1 MGWQD
6 RDYSQSGYEGRGR
19 PMMGGGFVWPRIT
32 PMVKKLLI
40 ANVAVFVACNIF
52 GVSEFLNWG
61 VLSFDSAIRRGQIWR
76 FVTYQY
82 LHEDGWH
89 IFGNMIGLYFLGT
102 LLEQRWGGR
111 KFFLLYTL
119 FGIVGAMLHSLLSA
133 LDVIQGGLLIGA
145 SGSVLGLIG
154 ACFVA
159 APQVRLLVFFV
170 FPVSIRTVAIVLGA
184 ISLLSILGETKD
196 RIAHA
201 CHLGGLAMGFLWAW
215 MEAKGI
221 IRWPSRVQGSVGPT
235 GRKWVQLKIRK
246 GAWERKMK
254 RQQAQQAEIDRI
266 LKKVHEKGLNSLS
279 RQEKNVLQ
287 QASKEKKGTK

>member
-1 MGWQD
+1 
-6 RDYSQSGYEGRGR
+6 
-19 PMMGGGFVWPRIT
+19 MGGGFVWPRIT

-40 ANVAVFVACNIF
+40 ANVAVFVACKIF
-52 GVSEFLNWG
+52 GVSEFFNWG
-61 VLSFDSAIRRGQIWR
+61 ALRFDSAIRGGQIWR

-82 LHEDGWH
+82 LHDDGWH

-102 LLEQRWGGR
+102 LLEQRWGRR

-154 ACFVA
+154 ACFMG

-184 ISLLSILGETKD
+184 ISLLSILGKKED

-221 IRWPSRVQGSVGPT
+221 IRWPGKLGGAIGPS
-235 GRKWVQLKIRK
+235 GRKWVQVKIRK
-246 GAWERKMK
+246 GAWEMKTKRK
-254 RQQAQQAEIDRI
+254 QAQQAQIDRI
-266 LKKVHEKGLNSLS
+266 LKKVHEQGLGSLT
-279 RQEKNVLQ
+279 RQEKKTLQ
-287 QASKEKKGTK
+287 EASKDKS